1 MELRHLRYFVAVA
14 EDLSFTNAAK
24 RLGMAQ
30 PPLSYQIRS
39 LENEIGVQLLERRS
53 RKVFLTDAGCRFLD
67 AARLVLQQAEA
78 AVEVARQAKTGAL
91 GTVRVGFGKG
101 LGDIVSAVINQ
112 HLRIFPSIEIDV
124 RDVFS
129 GFQVEALKTRNI
141 DIGFAHGHP
150 ASLDL
155 ASERLFKE
163 GLTAVVPRTSPLARR
178 SQLAMDDLAGQ
189 TVMLINRSISPGV
202 YDKILELSRNADLNA
217 RTLSTDTT
225 PYDEAGAMMVA
236 SGRGLFFAVGRN
248 PIHPAFADRLV
259 AVPLRDPLA
268 SIEVSIAWRK
278 GESAPAILNFIE
290 SARKQFRR
298 NSGVRDFRS
307 SLRCNTGPS
316 ANIKAR
322 SPKTLRRHY

>member
-14 EDLSFTNAAK
+14 EGLSFTNAAK
-24 RLGMAQ
+24 RLGIAQ

-39 LENEIGVQLLERRS
+39 LENEIGVQLFERRS

-78 AVEVARQAKTGAL
+78 AVEVARQAKTGTL

-101 LGDIVSAVINQ
+101 LGDIVSTVINQ
-112 HLRIFPSIEIDV
+112 HLRLFPDIEIDV
-124 RDVFS
+124 RDLFS
-129 GFQVEALKTRNI
+129 GFQVEALHARNI
-141 DIGFAHGHP
+141 DIGFSHGHL
-150 ASLDL
+150 ASLGL
-155 ASERLFKE
+155 ASENLFKE
-163 GLTAVVPRTSPLARR
+163 GLTVVVPRTSPLARR
-178 SQLAMDDLAGQ
+178 SKLAIADLAGQ
-189 TVMLINRSISPGV
+189 TVMLINRAISPGV

-225 PYDEAGAMMVA
+225 PYDEAGAMMVD

-248 PIHPAFADRLV
+248 PIHPAFADRLA

-268 SIEVSIAWRK
+268 SIEVTIAWRK

-290 SARKQFRR
+290 SARKQLRT
-298 NSGVRDFRS
+298 NSGAPDFRGS
-307 SLRCNTGPS
+307 PRCNLGSSRTAKRG
-316 ANIKAR
+316 R
-322 SPKTLRRHY
+322 QRH